1 MTIFSHLDRYLDRFL
16 DHLSDRSHLRVSRA
30 CIEHHERH
38 AITRGVDLPR
48 WKTPAELQRTRIAE
62 ARKLLLFAKT
72 KRSA

>member
-1 MTIFSHLDRYLDRFL
+1 MTIFSHLDRYLRRFL

-48 WKTPAELQRTRIAE
+48 WRTPREVAQLRRQERRAALRVVNG
-62 ARKLLLFAKT
+62 
-72 KRSA
+72 RS